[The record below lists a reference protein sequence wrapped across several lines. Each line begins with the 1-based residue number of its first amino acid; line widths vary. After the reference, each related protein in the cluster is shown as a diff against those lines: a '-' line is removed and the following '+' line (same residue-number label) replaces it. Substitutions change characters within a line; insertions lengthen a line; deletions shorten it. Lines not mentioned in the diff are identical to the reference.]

1 MSVEFDVEEAINSIV
16 ETEATDNDDRSET
29 VFDVTELISPSWYSC
44 HFWISCLQMMT
55 SRNIAVYRYDGIS
68 MTV

>member
-1 MSVEFDVEEAINSIV
+1 
-16 ETEATDNDDRSET
+16 
-29 VFDVTELISPSWYSC
+29 
-44 HFWISCLQMMT
+44 MMT